1 MDLVDNS
8 MNKIEDDL
16 QSSCIHS
23 MVDDYIDV
31 SYGEKS
37 IKITYCEKCFI
48 DSSKIKLRGSNL
60 TISSNSVCTTS
71 R

>member
-8 MNKIEDDL
+8 MNKFEDDL
-16 QSSCIHS
+16 QSSCVHS

-37 IKITYCEKCFI
+37 IKITYCEKCLI
-48 DSSKIKLRGSNL
+48 DSSEIKLRRSNL
-60 TISSNSVCTTS
+60 TIPSNSVCTTS

>member
-8 MNKIEDDL
+8 MNKFEDDL
-16 QSSCIHS
+16 QSSCVHS
-23 MVDDYIDV
+23 MIDDYIDV

-48 DSSKIKLRGSNL
+48 DSSKIKLRRSDL
-60 TISSNSVCTTS
+60 SIPSKSVCTTS

>member
-1 MDLVDNS
+1 MDLVDTS
-8 MNKIEDDL
+8 MNEIQINFDPC
-16 QSSCIHS
+16 CIHS

-37 IKITYCEKCFI
+37 IKITYCEKCLM
-48 DSSKIKLRGSNL
+48 DSSKINLGGSDL
-60 TISSNSVCTTS
+60 TVPSNSVCPTS